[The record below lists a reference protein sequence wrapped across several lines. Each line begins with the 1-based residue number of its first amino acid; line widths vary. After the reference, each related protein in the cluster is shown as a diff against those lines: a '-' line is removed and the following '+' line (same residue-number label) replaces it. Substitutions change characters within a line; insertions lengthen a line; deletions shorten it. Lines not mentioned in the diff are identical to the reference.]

1 MKNELEQVID
11 QYILDIWKCFD
22 DDNNGTLD
30 KSETKDFIKKMLE
43 EVNEDPD
50 FSDAEFEKC
59 FREFDEDSNGT
70 ISRTEMKNFIMRIC
84 GL

>member
-1 MKNELEQVID
+1 MVKFTLKFRK
-11 QYILDIWKCFD
+11 WFD
-22 DDNNGTLD
+22 EDNNGTLD
-30 KSETKDFIKKMLE
+30 KGETKDFIKKMLE

-50 FSDAEFEKC
+50 FSDAEFEKW
-59 FREFDEDSNGT
+59 FRDFDEDSNGT